1 MNKNSQN
8 IINLLKENSPIND
21 KKPLINL
28 LLFLILFV
36 VIIPFFLLKFK
47 YYMFLE
53 GYMPNV
59 DLIANLLSWHGGYGL
74 WNNLYSPISISGF
87 NSQTIINYISLLGVS
102 FIVSI
107 ETKKTKSFITGLSLA
122 FIMILIKYHHH
133 KHYSRIIS
141 WIMDKIYVFLK
152 KKYFRFSYITSF
164 IVGCILTLGVIIT
177 EINILSFLKKP
188 LQKLIKFII
197 NLSK

>member
-122 FIMILIKYHHH
+122 FIMILMKYHHH

-177 EINILSFLKKP
+177 EINILSFFKKP